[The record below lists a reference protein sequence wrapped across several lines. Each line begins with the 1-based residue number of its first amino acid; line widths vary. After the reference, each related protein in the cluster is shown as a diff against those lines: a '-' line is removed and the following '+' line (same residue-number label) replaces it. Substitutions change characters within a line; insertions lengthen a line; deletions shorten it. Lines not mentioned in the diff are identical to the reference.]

1 MAKTSENG
9 LALCVIIIVVVGLF
23 LHYEMGYNLEIF
35 SVGAQRHHHR
45 GNHKNHPRHGRNYR
59 NAPWYHRYLGHHI
72 YTTHTH
78 PQNITKYKEPLF
90 EEYDL
95 NKSGGI
101 EMDEFSSALDS
112 SLGSMVNDKNKYT
125 FLSNKK

>member
-23 LHYEMGYNLEIF
+23 LHYEMGYNLEFF

-45 GNHKNHPRHGRNYR
+45 GNHKNHPRHGPNYR

-78 PQNITKYKEPLF
+78 PQDITVDKKKLF
-90 EEYDL
+90 EDYDL
-95 NKSGGI
+95 DKSGGI
-101 EMDEFSSALDS
+101 EIGEFYNALNGD
-112 SLGSMVNDKNKYT
+112 LGSKINDKNKYT
-125 FLSNKK
+125 FISS